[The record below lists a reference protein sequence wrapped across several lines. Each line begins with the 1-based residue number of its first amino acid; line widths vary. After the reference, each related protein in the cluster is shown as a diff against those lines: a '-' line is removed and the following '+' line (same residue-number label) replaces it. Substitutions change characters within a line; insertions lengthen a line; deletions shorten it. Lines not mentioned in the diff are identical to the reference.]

1 VIVKSPKSLQDLPHF
16 LVSSIETGERLPTG
30 PGSARCCCPIRESL
44 FGTLTGFDRGTGAAS
59 LCRFWGSRSRGA
71 RRKPSAHRRLLATL
85 SCLDGRGAFVAMEP
99 ASLT

>member
-30 PGSARCCCPIRESL
+30 PGSARCCCPIGRACSAPSPASTA
-44 FGTLTGFDRGTGAAS
+44 GRGR